1 MELVLGYLL
10 YFAVFEILAVPMTL
24 KWVKLSTFSYLWMV
38 IMAACVLA
46 ACLFVHKLWKGQ
58 LDRIGETFRKHS
70 LLLLLTAAAVILQCF
85 LVAAYQD
92 VTADATHYIG
102 AVSTSVYT
110 DTLARYS
117 PLTGVIQR
125 NFNLRY
131 DLSAYPMNNAVWC
144 VLLGIHPI
152 VQSKVVM
159 SVINMLMINLLIYQ
173 IGKSF
178 FRGDEKKAD
187 LMVLFVCLMQLFS
200 FPTRFPMRFVCC
212 RDFCMPWFIF
222 RRSLDGSHFRHHRK
236 LGRYYG

>member
-1 MELVLGYLL
+1 M
-10 YFAVFEILAVPMTL
+10 
-24 KWVKLSTFSYLWMV
+24 
-38 IMAACVLA
+38 
-46 ACLFVHKLWKGQ
+46 
-58 LDRIGETFRKHS
+58 
-70 LLLLLTAAAVILQCF
+70 
-85 LVAAYQD
+85 
-92 VTADATHYIG
+92 
-102 AVSTSVYT
+102 YT

-178 FRGDEKKAD
+178 FVEMKK
-187 LMVLFVCLMQLFS
+187 S
-200 FPTRFPMRFVCC
+200 RP
-212 RDFCMPWFIF
+212 
-222 RRSLDGSHFRHHRK
+222 DGSFCVSDAIVFFFYLYNRN
-236 LGRYYG
+236 LCVYAGL